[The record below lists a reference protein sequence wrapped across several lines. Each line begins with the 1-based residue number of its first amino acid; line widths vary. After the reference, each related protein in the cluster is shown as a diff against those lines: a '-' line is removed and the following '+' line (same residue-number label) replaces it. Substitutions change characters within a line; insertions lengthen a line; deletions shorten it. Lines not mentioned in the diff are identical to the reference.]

1 MSLSS
6 LSSAQLH
13 RLIELVREKE
23 SLQSK
28 LAKVEIALAALDGN
42 GTAAKM
48 AGTKRGPRRKLKR
61 GALKDGVLGKLRA
74 AGKEGLTVKELAASL
89 NANHASLSVWF
100 YTTGKKVK
108 GLKKV
113 GTARYAYLGE

>member
-13 RLIELVREKE
+13 RLIELVKEKE

-28 LAKVEIALAALDGN
+28 LAKVESALDGN
-42 GTAAKM
+42 GTPAKT
-48 AGTKRGPRRKLKR
+48 AGIKRGPRRKLKR

-74 AGKEGLTVKELAASL
+74 AGKEGLKVKDLASSL
-89 NANHASLSVWF
+89 SANPASLSVWF

-108 GLKKV
+108 GIKKV

>member
-13 RLIELVREKE
+13 RLIELVKEKE

-28 LAKVEIALAALDGN
+28 LAKVESALAALDGN
-42 GTAAKM
+42 ETVVKTTGI
-48 AGTKRGPRRKLKR
+48 KRGPRRKLKR
-61 GALKDGVLGKLRA
+61 GALKDGVIEKLRA
-74 AGKEGLTVKELAASL
+74 AGKAGLTVKELAANL

-108 GLKKV
+108 AIKKV
-113 GTARYAYLGE
+113 GTARYAYLG

>member
-6 LSSAQLH
+6 LSSTQLH
-13 RLIELVREKE
+13 RLIELVKEKE

-28 LAKVEIALAALDGN
+28 LAKVESAMAAFDGN
-42 GTAAKM
+42 GSTAKT
-48 AGTKRGPRRKLKR
+48 AGNKRGPRRKLKR
-61 GALKDGVLGKLRA
+61 GALKDGVLGKLKE

-108 GLKKV
+108 GIKKV
-113 GTARYAYLGE
+113 GIARYAYTGE

>member
-13 RLIELVREKE
+13 RLIELVKEKE

-28 LAKVEIALAALDGN
+28 LAKVESALAAFDGN
-42 GTAAKM
+42 GSAAKT
-48 AGTKRGPRRKLKR
+48 AGIKRGPRRKLKR

-74 AGKEGLTVKELAASL
+74 AGKEGLKVKELAASL
-89 NANHASLSVWF
+89 NANPASLAVWF

-108 GLKKV
+108 GIKKV